1 MCQWRGNTMKLPN
14 PDRAIVDIAKLRT
27 YCLNPEHPR
36 GRHKARVFAHALG
49 ISAADANAL
58 AALLVGA
65 ARTCEAKLAAKDRYG
80 ARFLIDFPIVRA
92 NRRATVRSLWIVRS
106 GEDFA
111 RLTSCYVV

>member
-1 MCQWRGNTMKLPN
+1 MKLPN

-36 GRHKARVFAHALG
+36 GRHKARVFANALA
-49 ISAADANAL
+49 ISGVDAGEL
-58 AALLVGA
+58 AALLVAA
-65 ARTCEAKLAAKDRYG
+65 ARTREATAAAKDRYG

-92 NRRATVRSLWIVRS
+92 NRRAIVRSLWIMRS